1 MATQSL
7 IGTAGA
13 VSYRTS
19 TERVSTTRRSTTR
32 LTKRGRNVV
41 RGAAV
46 ASLLIVIGA
55 GFSAVGNA
63 SEKNIDATPASTGYV
78 KVVVAPGETL
88 WSLASMV
95 AGDRSISSV
104 EDAIVTA
111 NNLTGPDLTAGAR
124 LWVPT
129 K

>member
-1 MATQSL
+1 MATVTTVT
-7 IGTAGA
+7 TA
-13 VSYRTS
+13 
-19 TERVSTTRRSTTR
+19 TTTKMK

-41 RGAAV
+41 RSTAV
-46 ASLLIVIGA
+46 LSLLVVIGA

-63 SEKNIDATPASTGYV
+63 SENKIDATPASTGYV

-111 NNLTGPDLTAGAR
+111 NNITGPDLTAGAR

>member
-7 IGTAGA
+7 IGTADA
-13 VSYRTS
+13 VSYRAS